1 MSNNILENLIWLI
14 FGLIYLITVKYED
27 TVVFLDVGQGDS
39 ILIQEG
45 NIQVLVDGGPDS
57 SVLYELQK
65 YIPMYDREIEYVVLT
80 HPHDDHLVGLL
91 KVLER
96 YEV

>member
-65 YIPMYDREIEYVVLT
+65 
-80 HPHDDHLVGLL
+80 
-91 KVLER
+91 
-96 YEV
+96 